1 MSKISFNKERDF
13 SALFSDSIAFLKQNF
28 KSFFGAILLIAGPFL
43 LLSGASLGYLQSLAG
58 AGRNSLLYGGGGLDY
73 TTLLTAIGI
82 LFFSA
87 FVGSMVL
94 YCVVYNYMIL
104 YNNKP
109 EGEPITVSEVG
120 KQVLT
125 TIWRTMGS
133 LLVLTLVAGLAFAII
148 GLAAVGIGS
157 ALGLAGTVIIGF
169 AFVVAL
175 IIYGPVIGYVFQA
188 MFFVVIR
195 DDIFGM
201 AAFGKVWNYMKGN
214 FWWTWV
220 VMVVGSFALYIV
232 NLLFTLPATIYSL
245 MGTFSR
251 LDHTDYSGGSSGS
264 TVTLVVLY
272 TIGMF
277 FSHFTSSVLLVISA
291 FNFLSHEEVQEGKG
305 LFSRIDEIK

>member
-28 KSFFGAILLIAGPFL
+28 KSFFGTILLIAGPFL
-43 LLSGASLGYLQSLAG
+43 LVSGAAMGYLQSIASNAQHLLRSAG
-58 AGRNSLLYGGGGLDY
+58 MFDSA
-73 TTLLTAIGI
+73 TLLTAIGI

-104 YNNKP
+104 YNTKP
-109 EGEPITVSEVG
+109 EGEAITVSEVG
-120 KQVLT
+120 KMVWQ

-133 LLVLTLVAGLAFAII
+133 LLVLTLVAGLGAII
-148 GLAAVGIGS
+148 IALVAVGISS
-157 ALGLAGTVIIGF
+157 ALGLAGTVLVGF
-169 AFVVAL
+169 CVVIAL
-175 IIYGPVIGYVFQA
+175 IIYGPVLGYAFQA

-195 DDIFGM
+195 DDIFGVS
-201 AAFGKVWNYMKGN
+201 AFGKVWNYMKGN

-220 VMVVGSFALYIV
+220 IMVVGSFALYIV

-245 MGTFSR
+245 IGTFSR
-251 LDHTDYSGGSSGS
+251 LDNADYSGGSANS
-264 TVTLVVLY
+264 TIILVVLY

-277 FSHFTSSVLLVISA
+277 FSYFTSSILLVISA
-291 FNFLSHEEVQEGKG
+291 FNFLSHEEAREGKG
-305 LFSRIDEIK
+305 LFSKIDEIK